1 MKTKQNIFVSLIV
14 MALFLP
20 FIGKAQ
26 GNLSWKE
33 TTPKQEKKGWQPVVL
48 DGNNNNNVKNG
59 VEIYAQKGDCPF
71 GIIKLVK
78 LVNTNNYPVRLSYQI
93 SQKDQ
98 LISVLVP
105 AATTIEGSCADTEG
119 NLAKLVIR
127 MPEESEDAQKK
138 TKEYILSHI
147 EVSKVQ

>member
-14 MALFLP
+14 IALLLP

-48 DGNNNNNVKNG
+48 DDKNNNVKNG

-71 GIIKLVK
+71 GIIRLVK
-78 LVNTNNYPVRLSYQI
+78 LVNTNKYAVRLSYQI
-93 SQKDQ
+93 SPKDQ
-98 LISVLVP
+98 LIRVLVP
-105 AATTIEGSCADTEG
+105 AAATIEGSCADTEG